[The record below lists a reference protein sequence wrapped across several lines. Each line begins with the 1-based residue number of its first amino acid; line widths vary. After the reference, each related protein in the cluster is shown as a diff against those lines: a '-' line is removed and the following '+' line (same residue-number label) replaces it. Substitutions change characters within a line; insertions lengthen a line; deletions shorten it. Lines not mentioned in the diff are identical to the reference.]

1 MRDWTWYN
9 FARVNIYFSEAQIVE
24 IVEVRSISLT
34 TLLANIGGTVGLWA
48 GLSVVSGRD
57 CSGACRFKWRA
68 IIYWQENVTHSPQP
82 THDLT
87 GCS

>member
-1 MRDWTWYN
+1 MRDWMRYN

-48 GLSVVSGRD
+48 GLSV
-57 CSGACRFKWRA
+57 A
-68 IIYWQENVTHSPQP
+68 IGIAAIAVAFVRLQVT
-82 THDLT
+82 
-87 GCS
+87 